1 MNQAYSQSFQPDN
14 RIENILDEMGI
25 HDTECWEWRGEQIST
40 ETNIAFTVVRD
51 GNNNT
56 IELNPNAW

>member
-1 MNQAYSQSFQPDN
+1 MDQAYSESFQPDN

-40 ETNIAFTVVRD
+40 ETNIAYTTVND
-51 GNNNT
+51 GNNNA
-56 IELNPNAW
+56 IDLNQNAR

>member
-1 MNQAYSQSFQPDN
+1 MDQPHSQSFQADN
-14 RIENILDEMGI
+14 RIENILDQMGI

-40 ETNIAFTVVRD
+40 EITFTLVVD

-56 IELNPNAW
+56 IENN

>member
-1 MNQAYSQSFQPDN
+1 MDQAHSQDFQPDN
-14 RIENILDEMGI
+14 RIENILDQMGI

-40 ETNIAFTVVRD
+40 ETNIPYTAVND

-56 IELNPNAW
+56 IYIDQKAQ

>member
-1 MNQAYSQSFQPDN
+1 MDQAYSESFQPDN

-40 ETNIAFTVVRD
+40 ETNIAYTTVND

-56 IELNPNAW
+56 IDVDQNAR